1 MIRIVHMIGSLEA
14 GGSQKIIIDIYKGID
29 KSKFQFDFIAHDDST
44 YYEEEIKNMGGRI
57 FRVPRFKGYNIR
69 EVIKAWN
76 NLFSAHPEWQIF
88 HSHVRSYASVLIPIA
103 HKHGLKTVIHSH
115 NISNGKGVKNC
126 IKTFLQFPLKY
137 QADYFLACSKAAGL
151 WIFGKNVVNSNQF
164 RVLKNGIDV
173 KKFIY
178 NENKRC
184 EMRLKF
190 NLGDSLVL
198 GNVGRLVEQKNQKF
212 LLDIFGSFVKLVPNA
227 KLLIIGSG
235 NLKSALVAKAQSLN
249 IIDNIVW
256 ISNTKN
262 VNDFYQAMDCF
273 VFPSL
278 WEGLGI
284 VLIEAQINGLPCFVF
299 DNIPEEADL
308 KIKKMNYFNLAE
320 TNEAWADKI
329 YSCLLSENKR
339 NINGEV
345 VAKNEGYVLS
355 DTISSLSNVYESLLH
370 DK

>member
-1 MIRIVHMIGSLEA
+1 
-14 GGSQKIIIDIYKGID
+14 
-29 KSKFQFDFIAHDDST
+29 
-44 YYEEEIKNMGGRI
+44 
-57 FRVPRFKGYNIR
+57 
-69 EVIKAWN
+69 
-76 NLFSAHPEWQIF
+76 
-88 HSHVRSYASVLIPIA
+88 
-103 HKHGLKTVIHSH
+103 
-115 NISNGKGVKNC
+115 
-126 IKTFLQFPLKY
+126 
-137 QADYFLACSKAAGL
+137 
-151 WIFGKNVVNSNQF
+151 
-164 RVLKNGIDV
+164 
-173 KKFIY
+173 
-178 NENKRC
+178 
-184 EMRLKF
+184 MRLKF

-329 YSCLLSENKR
+329 YSCLLSGNKR